1 MPTNYSP
8 IKLATTLV
16 FSMGLFIIV
25 RIQFSK
31 STILKSASGLGIAV
45 LFLWLA
51 CYTTTMGIFHHF
63 FRTTIHVV
71 PWFLQL
77 LACSTATLEHAL
89 FLTGVVV
96 SKDKGIGIK
105 ERIGKG
111 LQQIGVTMTT
121 TLFGELV
128 VLVTGSTLKAP
139 NVKAFCTFTSLALVV
154 AYILN
159 LTLFIA
165 VLSIDIK
172 RAEVIIYQF
181 IYENGIN
188 LRKYT

>member
-1 MPTNYSP
+1 MS
-8 IKLATTLV
+8 
-16 FSMGLFIIV
+16 LFIIV

-31 STILKSASGLGIAV
+31 LTLLKSASGLGIAA
-45 LFLWLA
+45 LFLSLA
-51 CYTTTMGIFHHF
+51 CYTTTMGIFHQL
-63 FRTTIHVV
+63 FRTTIHAV

-77 LACSTATLEHAL
+77 LVCSTATLEHAL
-89 FLTGVVV
+89 FLTGAVV
-96 SKDKGIGIK
+96 SKDKGIGIR
-105 ERIGKG
+105 ERVGKG

-128 VLVTGSTLKAP
+128 VLFTGSTLKAP

-172 RAEVIIYQF
+172 RAEVIVYYCICGNVL
-181 IYENGIN
+181 I
-188 LRKYT
+188 